1 MKFKAAISLC
11 KRAKQVILLEHES
24 VQWIGDGSA
33 LYALYDMPELDEGA
47 ICAVCDI
54 SDSQAEKIKFMQ
66 MHSPE
71 KISLEHNDPGEVLLM
86 PGPLAVKQ
94 GSLELLPYNT
104 STGVEF
110 IDAAYMRPFGDV
122 ESDLLEVYERRTPDG
137 DPYFAVKAG
146 LILLGL
152 IFPVQVIRDIFVED
166 LRWITEGCGV
176 TLENEKKKK
185 TAEEDA
191 EQMEMEEV
199 S

>member
-11 KRAKQVILLEHES
+11 KRAKQVILLEHKS

-33 LYALYDMPELDEGA
+33 LYALYDMPKLDEGA

-54 SDSQAEKIKFMQ
+54 SDSLAEKIKFMQ
-66 MHSPE
+66 LSNPE
-71 KISLEHNDPGEVLLM
+71 KISLEHNEPDEILLT
-86 PGPLAVKQ
+86 PEALAVKK
-94 GSLELLPYNT
+94 GSLELLPYYT

-122 ESDLLEVYERRTPDG
+122 ESDLLDVYERRTPDG

-152 IFPVQVIRDIFVED
+152 IFPVEMLSDVFVDD
-166 LRWITEGCGV
+166 LRRITEGCAM
-176 TLENEKKKK
+176 TLANKKEK
-185 TAEEDA
+185 TAEEA
-191 EQMEMEEV
+191 EQIKMEAV